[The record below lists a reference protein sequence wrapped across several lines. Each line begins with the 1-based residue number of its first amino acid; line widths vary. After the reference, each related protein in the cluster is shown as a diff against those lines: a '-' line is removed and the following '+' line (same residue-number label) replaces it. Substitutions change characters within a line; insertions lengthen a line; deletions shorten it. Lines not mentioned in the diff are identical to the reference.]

1 MMTWWARIAAPK
13 PRQLRRKGG
22 QASHA
27 PRTLAHDTHA
37 TPSTTHHIPTSTY
50 AARIAKTGS
59 AHLGLAALCP
69 LATSPSHITV
79 VSRTAAYGRG
89 YRDLRAA
96 QRTRMVICMK
106 RSLRCAWS
114 RRPDCNCRRPWHEAV
129 LWRTCTRK
137 QDKQEGW
144 IQWMHATRA
153 SRVIECTSAIAIATN
168 VSGGLGLS
176 ASQDENRKTLTRD
189 LRCVMA

>member
-1 MMTWWARIAAPK
+1 MLPYGNDTECVAGQGGTHPVDDLVGTNRGPKTAAIA
-13 PRQLRRKGG
+13 QEGGGG

-79 VSRTAAYGRG
+79 IVSRTAAH
-89 YRDLRAA
+89 
-96 QRTRMVICMK
+96 
-106 RSLRCAWS
+106 S
-114 RRPDCNCRRPWHEAV
+114 
-129 LWRTCTRK
+129 
-137 QDKQEGW
+137 
-144 IQWMHATRA
+144 
-153 SRVIECTSAIAIATN
+153 
-168 VSGGLGLS
+168 
-176 ASQDENRKTLTRD
+176 
-189 LRCVMA
+189 